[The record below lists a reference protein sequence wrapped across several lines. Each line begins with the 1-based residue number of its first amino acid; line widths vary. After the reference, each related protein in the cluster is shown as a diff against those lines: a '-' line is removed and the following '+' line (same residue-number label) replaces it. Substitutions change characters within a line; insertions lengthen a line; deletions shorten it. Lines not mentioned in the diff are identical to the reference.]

1 MSRRTPLWDRHHGAG
16 ARLVDFAGWEMP
28 IQYAGIQE
36 EHQQTRKGAGLF
48 DVSHM
53 GRLYFSGSGAAD
65 FLEGLLPCAVEP
77 LSPGRMVYTVL
88 CNDQGGAL
96 DDLAVYRL
104 AEEEFLLVVNAS
116 RTASD
121 RAWILERLPP
131 ASTRVEERTGS
142 QAMIAVQGPKAEG
155 LVASVID
162 DACSRLGFF
171 RFTMA
176 EGASGDWLVSRSGY
190 TGEDGFEIICPAADG
205 PALWSRLLEA
215 GAHPVGLAARDS
227 LRLEAGFC
235 LYGNEL
241 TEATSPLEAGLDW
254 ALALDKPR
262 EFPGRGALRVQR
274 DAGVSRRL
282 VGLGLL
288 DRGIPRPAQS
298 LRVDGVEVGR
308 VTSGTHSPVLQRG
321 IAMGYV
327 ASGHADAGTRVEV
340 EIRGKAVA
348 AEVVSL
354 PFVPSRVRRR
364 RPRRRP
370 RRSAGEQV

>member
-1 MSRRTPLWDRHHGAG
+1 
-16 ARLVDFAGWEMP
+16 
-28 IQYAGIQE
+28 
-36 EHQQTRKGAGLF
+36 
-48 DVSHM
+48 
-53 GRLYFSGSGAAD
+53 
-65 FLEGLLPCAVEP
+65 
-77 LSPGRMVYTVL
+77 
-88 CNDQGGAL
+88 
-96 DDLAVYRL
+96 
-104 AEEEFLLVVNAS
+104 
-116 RTASD
+116 
-121 RAWILERLPP
+121 
-131 ASTRVEERTGS
+131 
-142 QAMIAVQGPKAEG
+142 MIAVQGPKAEG
-155 LVASVID
+155 LVASEIGES
-162 DACSRLGFF
+162 CSRLGFF

-205 PALWSRLLEA
+205 PVLWSRLLEA

-241 TEATSPLEAGLDW
+241 TETTSPLEAGLEW

-262 EFPGRGALRVQR
+262 EFPGRGPLRAQR
-274 DAGVSRRL
+274 DAGVLRRL

-288 DRGIPRPAQS
+288 DRGIPRPGQV

-308 VTSGTHSPVLQRG
+308 VTSGTHSPVLRRG

-327 ASGHADAGTRVEV
+327 ASGHEDAGTRLEV
-340 EIRGKAVA
+340 EIRGKTVA

-364 RPRRRP
+364 RPRRVSRP
-370 RRSAGEQV
+370 RRSACEPV